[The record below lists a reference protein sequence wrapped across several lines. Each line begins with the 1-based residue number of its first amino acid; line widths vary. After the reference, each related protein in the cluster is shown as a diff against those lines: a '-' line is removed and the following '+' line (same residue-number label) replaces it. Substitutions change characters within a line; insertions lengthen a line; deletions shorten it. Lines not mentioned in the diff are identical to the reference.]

1 MVWNYDASGA
11 SLETGGVY
19 KRERR
24 SRVSYVAACGN
35 TSNFFKFGFSC
46 KEWGKKN
53 IQETGEIQFSKKY
66 MGYGIWDIF
75 QATG

>member
-24 SRVSYVAACGN
+24 SRVSYVAALWQHFQ
-35 TSNFFKFGFSC
+35 FFKFGFF
-46 KEWGKKN
+46 KMQGIGAKK
-53 IQETGEIQFSKKY
+53 TKKLRKSNE
-66 MGYGIWDIF
+66 F
-75 QATG
+75 P